1 MTTLFAQSYASAHI
15 GFYFEDFTEYCE
27 LIVSLQARGYEEF
40 EIQFIDGEP
49 EQAALF
55 ESVGISQAN
64 IQLWFE
70 HLDQLDEKEALQL
83 TFLLNCG
90 YELTDALQRY
100 NEVSLHL
107 GCSSNYAQDII
118 EDTTDIPSH
127 LANYI
132 DYDAIA
138 RDMEINGEITEVAH
152 DAYVTNALEF

>member
-15 GFYFEDFTEYCE
+15 GFYFENLTEYCE
-27 LIVSLQARGYEEF
+27 LIDSLQARGYEEF

-55 ESVGISQAN
+55 ESVGISQAS
-64 IQLWFE
+64 IQFWFE
-70 HLDQLDEKEALQL
+70 HLDHLDEKEALQL

-100 NEVSLHL
+100 NDVSLYF
-107 GCSSNYAQDII
+107 GGSSDYAQDFI
-118 EDTTDIPSH
+118 EDTSDIPSH

-152 DAYVTNALEF
+152 DTYVTNALEF